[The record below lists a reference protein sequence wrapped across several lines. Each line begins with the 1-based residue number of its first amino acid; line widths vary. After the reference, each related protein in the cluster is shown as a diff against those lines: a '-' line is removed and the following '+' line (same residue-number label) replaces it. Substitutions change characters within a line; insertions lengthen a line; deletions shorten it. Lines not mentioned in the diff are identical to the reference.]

1 MKDRD
6 FGFSEILKRLK
17 ALKNKQLHV
26 GILEGS
32 GDNEDGQLIAGY
44 AYSNEYGTEH
54 IPARSFMRSTF
65 DEKNADWNKALNG
78 VVEQVASGE
87 SIDVQRAVGLV
98 GEQVASDIKD
108 KISSNVPPP
117 LKEATRVK
125 KKSSKTLVD
134 TGIMRNSINF
144 KIVDK

>member
-6 FGFSEILKRLK
+6 FGFSQILKSLK

-32 GDNEDGQLIAGY
+32 GDNENGELIADY
-44 AYSNEYGTEH
+44 ACANEYGTEH

-65 DEKNADWNKALNG
+65 DEKNTDWNKALNG
-78 VVEQVASGE
+78 VAERVVGGE
-87 SIDVQRAVGLV
+87 SIDVERAVGLV
-98 GEQVASDIKD
+98 GEQVVNDIKE

-117 LKEATRVK
+117 LKEATRAR
-125 KKSSKTLVD
+125 KKSSKTLID
-134 TGIMRNSINF
+134 TGIMHNSINF